1 MGDKLQDWKNDWIAA
16 NGETNELEVVVK
28 NDEMEIYEGSFKD
41 IPEELLDREVID
53 YSQIIASS
61 MSERNG
67 AYSLTILC

>member
-28 NDEMEIYEGSFKD
+28 KGEMEIYEGSFKD

-53 YSQIIASS
+53 YSQIITSS
-61 MSERNG
+61 MPERNG
-67 AYSLTILC
+67 AYSLTIL